1 MTYGGP
7 RRRLRPGSLRARIA
21 VLAACALRS
30 WAQRVH
36 VPPARNKGR
45 RNKGRH
51 RLYTE
56 TDPVPLQRGGR
67 LAAASAQGP
76 ARLRDRVVRRLP
88 TRAVGQMR
96 AG

>member
-1 MTYGGP
+1 MKYGVPG
-7 RRRLRPGSLRARIA
+7 RRLRPAGVQAHTA
-21 VLAACALRS
+21 VPAACRLRS

-56 TDPVPLQRGGR
+56 TDPIPLAGEGR
-67 LAAASAQGP
+67 PAAPAARAL
-76 ARLRDRVVRRLP
+76 ARLRDP
-88 TRAVGQMR
+88 
-96 AG
+96 